1 MALDKTALEKAREAF
16 KPIEAAWLRDPTHGP
31 DWPDDALSAA
41 ILAYLKN
48 APISEERVSEVAKML
63 ADWRG
68 HGMRE
73 KCMDIARQVLE
84 QSP

>member
-1 MALDKTALEKAREAF
+1 MALDKTALEKAHRAYIDAALTHLTAE
-16 KPIEAAWLRDPTHGP
+16 KCVEAAIT
-31 DWPDDALSAA
+31 
-41 ILAYLKN
+41 AYLKN